1 MTDFG
6 RFFRFVDGSLVEQT
20 ESTGEPQLVAADSWL
35 VVDGRCRSIDAHF
48 ARFASWVSSQPGIN
62 SEELD
67 DFFEVVKA
75 AIPKTGRWFPRIEM
89 HSECSDAGRLFL
101 RLREAPEQ
109 LGEIRLW
116 TYPGKDPRTNPQ
128 IKGPDLSL
136 CLQLRRNAIMHGAD
150 EAVLLDDSGFIAEGA
165 LSSIV
170 WWRGDVLCA
179 PNAETTW
186 LDSIT
191 RTEIFA
197 IANQMGIKTRTEL
210 ARPADLVGLEVWAL
224 SSLQGIRPASE
235 WVGLGSPLG
244 SITHIESFQKRLR
257 MLATQ
262 I

>member
-1 MTDFG
+1 
-6 RFFRFVDGSLVEQT
+6 
-20 ESTGEPQLVAADSWL
+20 
-35 VVDGRCRSIDAHF
+35 
-48 ARFASWVSSQPGIN
+48 
-62 SEELD
+62 
-67 DFFEVVKA
+67 
-75 AIPKTGRWFPRIEM
+75 
-89 HSECSDAGRLFL
+89 
-101 RLREAPEQ
+101 
-109 LGEIRLW
+109 
-116 TYPGKDPRTNPQ
+116 
-128 IKGPDLSL
+128 
-136 CLQLRRNAIMHGAD
+136 
-150 EAVLLDDSGFIAEGA
+150 
-165 LSSIV
+165 
-170 WWRGDVLCA
+170 VLCA